1 MVYTPRKQVWVWTTD
16 QYYIAVL
23 ECDKHDKN
31 IRWFLSNL
39 QQWHRTFWSLPIQHK
54 SRLTKSIDVSSDV
67 SKLDEEM
74 CGPLNRTGLLCSH
87 CQPGL
92 GPAVFSYYK
101 ECKEC
106 TSQPL
111 GWLLFF
117 VRLTVPLTL
126 VCVVVIVF
134 RINIAS
140 PVLNLCFDCSSVK
153 HNNV

>member
-1 MVYTPRKQVWVWTTD
+1 MIALQV
-16 QYYIAVL
+16 VL
-23 ECDKHDKN
+23 VSSQACPTWFIRQENKCECGQQIN
-31 IRWFLSNL
+31 TILQCSNAENK
-39 QQWHRTFWSLPIQHK
+39 TEIIDGFC
-54 SRLTKSIDVSSDV
+54 LTYNNGTEHFGACPYNTRSQLYKLNDVPSDV

-106 TSQPL
+106 MPQPL

-117 VRLTVPLTL
+117 VRLTVPLCGCY
-126 VCVVVIVF
+126 CV
-134 RINIAS
+134 
-140 PVLNLCFDCSSVK
+140 PDKYCLSSSE
-153 HNNV
+153 